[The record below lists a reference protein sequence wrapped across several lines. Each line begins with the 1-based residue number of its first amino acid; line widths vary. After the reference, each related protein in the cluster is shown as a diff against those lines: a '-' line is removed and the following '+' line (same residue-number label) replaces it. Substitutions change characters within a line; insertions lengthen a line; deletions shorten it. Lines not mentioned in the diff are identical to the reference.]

1 MKISGNETAT
11 VKEGLFFQK
20 HGWVLVSQ
28 SLVRSNEIRIVRRIQ
43 NLKERE
49 EEGGG
54 GGAGGGRGGRA
65 G

>member
-1 MKISGNETAT
+1 MKLRQS
-11 VKEGLFFQK
+11 KRDFFSK
-20 HGWVLVSQ
+20 ARMGVSQ
-28 SLVRSNEIRIVRRIQ
+28 SESLVRSNEIRIVRRIQ
-43 NLKERE
+43 NLRERE